1 VPGTEWD
8 DANVGPYST
17 AMGRQ
22 AKASGY
28 GSTALGNGVTATGNS
43 STALGGNLTAGADVS
58 TAIGQ
63 ASTATGVGSITIG
76 SFLHADGDFS
86 LAMGKQA
93 STNGQ
98 TGAFVYGDGSHTTAF
113 SSDVL
118 QAPAPN
124 SFTVRASGGV
134 TFYTSADLSTGV
146 HVSTGDG
153 SWSSV
158 SDRRKK
164 EHFRDEA
171 GERVLAQIAGMPL
184 QSWNYK
190 SQDSAIRHLGPT
202 AQDFYAAF
210 HLGESDTTISTVDA
224 DGVSLLAIQALEQR
238 TRDEAQELGALRTD
252 NAALRAELT
261 ALRAALDSLVQKR

>member
-1 VPGTEWD
+1 MDVTDHGMLTGLTDDDHPQYLLGDGVRASTNGFAVTGTLGSGTIPATGPGVRLLWYPGKAAFRAGEVPGTEWD

-76 SFLHADGDFS
+76 SFLHEDGDFS

-98 TGAFVYGDGSHTTAF
+98 T
-113 SSDVL
+113 
-118 QAPAPN
+118 
-124 SFTVRASGGV
+124 
-134 TFYTSADLSTGV
+134 
-146 HVSTGDG
+146 
-153 SWSSV
+153 
-158 SDRRKK
+158 
-164 EHFRDEA
+164 
-171 GERVLAQIAGMPL
+171 
-184 QSWNYK
+184 
-190 SQDSAIRHLGPT
+190 
-202 AQDFYAAF
+202 
-210 HLGESDTTISTVDA
+210 
-224 DGVSLLAIQALEQR
+224 
-238 TRDEAQELGALRTD
+238 
-252 NAALRAELT
+252 
-261 ALRAALDSLVQKR
+261 